1 MPTKTIET
9 FDQIVALEAL
19 RPELAT
25 LIPLTVKDGHACL
38 RGDVLGL
45 ITSGGLA
52 RPRPRSVVATTAFA
66 INSALGAVAAGT
78 GRLFVVGDVLKAKD
92 GVAQVETATVA
103 GTIGGSGA
111 GNVSAIVTSAVMSNS
126 PKTVLVP
133 VANSDTATIV
143 AAKIRSA
150 LMADADVSRYFYV
163 SGTGTAVILTA
174 KDAAANDGTLNI
186 ALDNATSTGLTT
198 AATSANTTPGYA
210 AGTTIG
216 TILTVV
222 VDAIT
227 LTGNAAIAVGIGAGV
242 YVGDGSQVAA
252 AIAQDA
258 VDGDGDTPVACF
270 ISGLLLEAVLTGLDA
285 TAKTELGGVSV
296 AGGIFKF

>member
-19 RPELAT
+19 RPELAV
-25 LIPLTVKDGHACL
+25 LIPLTVKDGHTCL
-38 RGDVLGL
+38 RGDVLGV

-66 INSALGAVAAGT
+66 TNSPAGAVAAGT
-78 GRLFVVGDVLKAKD
+78 GRLFVVGDVLKAAV

-111 GNVSAIVTSAVMSNS
+111 GNATVVVTAAGMSNS
-126 PKTVLVP
+126 PKTVSVP
-133 VANSDTATIV
+133 VANNDTAAIV
-143 AAKIRSA
+143 AAKIRAALSA
-150 LMADADVSRYFYV
+150 DSDVSTFFAV
-163 SGTGTAVILTA
+163 SGTGVFVILTA
-174 KDAAANDGTLNI
+174 RTASANDGTMNVSV
-186 ALDNATSTGLTT
+186 DNGTCTGLTT
-198 AATSANTTPGYA
+198 AASSANTTPGYA

-216 TILTVV
+216 TVLSVL